1 MGRFGGVLP
10 VDDLVLSP
18 AHRGKGIPAGGMVR
32 HQGIEKMSLAATYWG
47 LSSNGTGMYA
57 KGVDRYLPEM
67 RLRRIQ
73 E

>member
-1 MGRFGGVLP
+1 MNRTGSSVLQKAQKNGVTIMTTTN
-10 VDDLVLSP
+10 
-18 AHRGKGIPAGGMVR
+18 R
-32 HQGIEKMSLAATYWG
+32 G
-47 LSSNGTGMYA
+47 LSSNGTEMYA